1 MTASDIAP
9 CAACGDPCDTGTAL
23 YDSRAGLYFCDDQ
36 CFADWADGH
45 SEEVTEFYRLMNVE

>member
-1 MTASDIAP
+1 MAADLAP
-9 CAACGDPCDTGTAL
+9 CAACGHSCDTGTAL
-23 YDSRAGLYFCDDQ
+23 YDSRAGLYFCDEQ